1 MTQLYGDYRK
11 KLQEF
16 ATSSKPLSARSS
28 RWFSAFSASVAGSDE
43 STPSLSPGQD
53 DKGEAWSARAELS
66 IFCVVKSLSFKK

>member
-28 RWFSAFSASVAGSDE
+28 RWFSAFSTSFAGSDE

-53 DKGEAWSARAELS
+53 GKGEA
-66 IFCVVKSLSFKK
+66 